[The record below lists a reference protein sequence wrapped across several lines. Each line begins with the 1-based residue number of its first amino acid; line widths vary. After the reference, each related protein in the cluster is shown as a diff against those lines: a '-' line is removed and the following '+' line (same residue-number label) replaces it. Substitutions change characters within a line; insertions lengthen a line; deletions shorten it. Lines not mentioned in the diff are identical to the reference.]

1 MTRDP
6 AFFFPFL
13 GGATSTIGLPFG
25 FLPGATSTTGPY
37 GFFFFLGGAT
47 STITPGFF
55 GFFVG
60 RFLAAILILLICW
73 FIYENIWM
81 PFDDSRERMLNEVD
95 ADVAAI

>member
-1 MTRDP
+1 
-6 AFFFPFL
+6 
-13 GGATSTIGLPFG
+13 
-25 FLPGATSTTGPY
+25 
-37 GFFFFLGGAT
+37 LGGAT